1 MQISKR
7 DWTFIAAI
15 VALLGF
21 LLLRSGDEKARPIP
35 YNDTHRNVYESIHTG
50 GSRSDAE
57 RRCTTCHG
65 TASTPLTKQHPPK
78 EQCLLCH
85 KLSKIKK

>member
-7 DWTFIAAI
+7 DWAFTAAI
-15 VALLGF
+15 IALLGF
-21 LLLRSGDEKARPIP
+21 LLLRTGDKKAKNIP

-57 RRCTTCHG
+57 GRCTTCHG
-65 TASTPLTKQHPPK
+65 AAGVPLTKQHPPK

-85 KLSKIKK
+85 KLAKIKQ